1 MKFLDRTGLT
11 KNNNFGS
18 KMTITRYKNAND
30 IDVYFEEYNWTAK
43 NKDMR
48 NFNAGRIKCP
58 YEPRLYGVGY
68 IGEGK
73 YKMSEGC
80 IKTKAYNTWRAM
92 IERCYNKNKHD
103 RPTYD
108 ECTVCNEWHNFQNF
122 AEWHEENYYEI
133 DNEKMCLDKDIMIKN
148 NKIYSPET
156 CIFVPN
162 RINVLFTKRQNKRGK
177 TFIGLSMY
185 GKDKKFRVSCQ
196 NENCK
201 HINLGSY
208 NTQEEAFAVYKQ
220 FKENVIK
227 QVADEYKDLIPE
239 KLYNAMYEYEVEIED

>member
-1 MKFLDRTGLT
+1 MEFLDRTGLT

-80 IKTKAYNTWRAM
+80 IKTNM
-92 IERCYNKNKHD
+92 IDLHMMNVQYVMNGTISKTLLNGMKK
-103 RPTYD
+103 
-108 ECTVCNEWHNFQNF
+108 
-122 AEWHEENYYEI
+122 I
-133 DNEKMCLDKDIMIKN
+133 IMK
-148 NKIYSPET
+148 
-156 CIFVPN
+156 
-162 RINVLFTKRQNKRGK
+162 
-177 TFIGLSMY
+177 
-185 GKDKKFRVSCQ
+185 
-196 NENCK
+196 
-201 HINLGSY
+201 
-208 NTQEEAFAVYKQ
+208 
-220 FKENVIK
+220 
-227 QVADEYKDLIPE
+227 
-239 KLYNAMYEYEVEIED
+239 

>member
-1 MKFLDRTGLT
+1 MEFLDRTGLT

-108 ECTVCNEWHNFQNF
+108 DCTVCNEWHNFQNF
-122 AEWHEENYYEI
+122 AEWYEENYYEI
-133 DNEKMCLDKDIMIKN
+133 DNEKMCLDKDILVKG
-148 NKIYSPET
+148 NKIYGPET
-156 CIFVPN
+156 CVFVPN
-162 RINVLFTKRQNKRGK
+162 RINALFTKRQNKRGK
-177 TFIGLSMY
+177 ASIGLTMY
-185 GKDKKFRVSCQ
+185 GKNKKFRVSCQ

-208 NTQEEAFAVYKQ
+208 DTQEEAFAIYKQ
-220 FKENVIK
+220 FKENTIK